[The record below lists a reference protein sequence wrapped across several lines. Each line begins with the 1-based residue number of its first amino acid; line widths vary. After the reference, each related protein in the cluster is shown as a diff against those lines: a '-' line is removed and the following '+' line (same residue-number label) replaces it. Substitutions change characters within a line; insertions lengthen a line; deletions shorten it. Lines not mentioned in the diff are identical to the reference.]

1 MSRNPMQ
8 KQKLLYLRKILLEK
22 TDENHGLTSSE
33 ILAELALY
41 GITAERKSLYDD
53 LQVLEKFGMDICKS
67 KSSTVK
73 YYVASREFE
82 LPELKLLVDAIQSSK
97 FITEKK
103 SISLIHKL
111 EGLAS
116 VHDGKELQRQVFVAN
131 RAKTM
136 NERIYYSVDKIQN
149 AIALNRKISFK
160 YYRWELDFSGTER
173 IVKREKIRNGGYTA
187 SPWALCWDD
196 ENYYLVG
203 YDAKADRIKHYR
215 VDKMLKI
222 KVEST
227 RREGR
232 KKFKEVDMAAYAK
245 KMFNMFDGEE
255 QTVEILCENSLAGV
269 MIDRFGKEVWMSRVD
284 DEHFKVAV
292 KVAASKHFVHWVMA
306 LGSGAKIIGPE
317 NLVHEV
323 NEEIK
328 RLAEQYREK

>member
-33 ILAELALY
+33 ILAELSLY

-53 LQVLEKFGMDICKS
+53 LQVLEKFGMDICKT

-73 YYVASREFE
+73 YYVASRDFE

-116 VHDGKELQRQVFVAN
+116 VHEGKELQRQVFIAN

-160 YYRWELDFSGTER
+160 YYRWELDFSGMER
-173 IVKREKIRNGGYTA
+173 IVKREKIKDGGYVA

-196 ENYYLVG
+196 ENYYLIA
-203 YDAKADRIKHYR
+203 YDTCADSIKHYR
-215 VDKMLKI
+215 VDKMDDIEVLDDERDGGKTF
-222 KVEST
+222 E
-227 RREGR
+227 
-232 KKFKEVDMAAYAK
+232 KFD
-245 KMFNMFDGEE
+245 
-255 QTVEILCENSLAGV
+255 LAGYSKGV
-269 MIDRFGKEVWMSRVD
+269 FSMFGGEKTTVKLSVDNDCIGVIVDRFGRDIFVIKESDTTFSVSVD
-284 DEHFKVAV
+284 VMTSKQFYAWVFGLGGKVRILSPQNVVDEFK
-292 KVAASKHFVHWVMA
+292 SQ
-306 LGSGAKIIGPE
+306 LE
-317 NLVHEV
+317 NV
-323 NEEIK
+323 NNSF
-328 RLAEQYREK
+328 

>member
-1 MSRNPMQ
+1 M
-8 KQKLLYLRKILLEK
+8 
-22 TDENHGLTSSE
+22 
-33 ILAELALY
+33 Y

-173 IVKREKIRNGGYTA
+173 IVKREKSGTA
-187 SPWALCWDD
+187 DTRHHRGRCA
-196 ENYYLVG
+196 G
-203 YDAKADRIKHYR
+203 MMRITISLPMTP
-215 VDKMLKI
+215 VP
-222 KVEST
+222 
-227 RREGR
+227 
-232 KKFKEVDMAAYAK
+232 
-245 KMFNMFDGEE
+245 
-255 QTVEILCENSLAGV
+255 TV
-269 MIDRFGKEVWMSRVD
+269 
-284 DEHFKVAV
+284 
-292 KVAASKHFVHWVMA
+292 
-306 LGSGAKIIGPE
+306 
-317 NLVHEV
+317 
-323 NEEIK
+323 
-328 RLAEQYREK
+328 

>member
-136 NERIYYSVDKIQN
+136 NERIYYSVDNDCI
-149 AIALNRKISFK
+149 
-160 YYRWELDFSGTER
+160 GV
-173 IVKREKIRNGGYTA
+173 IV
-187 SPWALCWDD
+187 
-196 ENYYLVG
+196 
-203 YDAKADRIKHYR
+203 
-215 VDKMLKI
+215 
-222 KVEST
+222 
-227 RREGR
+227 
-232 KKFKEVDMAAYAK
+232 
-245 KMFNMFDGEE
+245 
-255 QTVEILCENSLAGV
+255 
-269 MIDRFGKEVWMSRVD
+269 DRFGRDIFVTKESDTTFGVSVD
-284 DEHFKVAV
+284 IMTSKQFYAWVFGLGGKVRIISPQNVVDEFK
-292 KVAASKHFVHWVMA
+292 KQ
-306 LGSGAKIIGPE
+306 LE
-317 NLVHEV
+317 NV
-323 NEEIK
+323 NDSF
-328 RLAEQYREK
+328 

>member
-8 KQKLLYLRKILLEK
+8 EQKLLYLRKILLVK

-116 VHDGKELQRQVFVAN
+116 VHDG
-131 RAKTM
+131 
-136 NERIYYSVDKIQN
+136 
-149 AIALNRKISFK
+149 
-160 YYRWELDFSGTER
+160 
-173 IVKREKIRNGGYTA
+173 
-187 SPWALCWDD
+187 
-196 ENYYLVG
+196 
-203 YDAKADRIKHYR
+203 
-215 VDKMLKI
+215 
-222 KVEST
+222 
-227 RREGR
+227 
-232 KKFKEVDMAAYAK
+232 
-245 KMFNMFDGEE
+245 
-255 QTVEILCENSLAGV
+255 
-269 MIDRFGKEVWMSRVD
+269 
-284 DEHFKVAV
+284 
-292 KVAASKHFVHWVMA
+292 
-306 LGSGAKIIGPE
+306 
-317 NLVHEV
+317 
-323 NEEIK
+323 
-328 RLAEQYREK
+328 

>member
-82 LPELKLLVDAIQSSK
+82 LPEL
-97 FITEKK
+97 
-103 SISLIHKL
+103 
-111 EGLAS
+111 
-116 VHDGKELQRQVFVAN
+116 
-131 RAKTM
+131 

-173 IVKREKIRNGGYTA
+173 IVKREKIRDGGYTA

-196 ENYYLVG
+196 ENYYLIA
-203 YDAKADRIKHYR
+203 YDTCADSIKHYR
-215 VDKMLKI
+215 VDKMDDIEVLDDERDGGKTF
-222 KVEST
+222 E
-227 RREGR
+227 
-232 KKFKEVDMAAYAK
+232 KFDPADYSKGVFSMFGGEKATVKLSVD
-245 KMFNMFDGEE
+245 NDC
-255 QTVEILCENSLAGV
+255 IGV
-269 MIDRFGKEVWMSRVD
+269 IVDRFGRDIFVTKESDTTFGVSVD
-284 DEHFKVAV
+284 IMTSKQFYAWVFGLGGKVRIISPQNVVDEFK
-292 KVAASKHFVHWVMA
+292 KQ
-306 LGSGAKIIGPE
+306 LE
-317 NLVHEV
+317 NV
-323 NEEIK
+323 NDSF
-328 RLAEQYREK
+328 